1 MLKDLAREQEQNT
14 GRVNISELSRETG
27 LDRKTVRRYLRSDHP
42 PETPHTR
49 NKPSKLD
56 PYKPYIHGNRSG
68 HPFTTPCSYPSHHN
82 PHFLKIRPY
91 NR

>member
-1 MLKDLAREQEQNT
+1 MFDTEYWFMLKDLAREQEQNT

-49 NKPSKLD
+49 NKSSKLD
-56 PYKPYIHGNRSG
+56 PYKPYIQERLEK
-68 HPFTTPCSYPSHHN
+68 YPRLSRVRLLE
-82 PHFLKIRPY
+82 PKLLTY
-91 NR
+91 